1 VTIDGPPIDQIVD
14 IVDIADLG
22 DLHAAALAT

>member
-1 VTIDGPPIDQIVD
+1 VTIDGPPIDQ